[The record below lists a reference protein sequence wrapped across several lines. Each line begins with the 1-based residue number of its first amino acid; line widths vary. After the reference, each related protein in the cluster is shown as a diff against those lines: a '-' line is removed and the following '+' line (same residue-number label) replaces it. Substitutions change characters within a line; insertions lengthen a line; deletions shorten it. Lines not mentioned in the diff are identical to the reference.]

1 MSNTGKLI
9 IVRHAVPFHPRI
21 EAAWTEQVEHLAQR
35 LEPHLP
41 DDRERV
47 ITLTSPKDR
56 AVVVAQHLFD
66 HHGIRL
72 RRLSE
77 LSIGDSTPIPPERVL
92 EVVTAE
98 RRRLE
103 LVIVI
108 SHEPV
113 CERLAVDVWR
123 SMGMR
128 MITPPNFKE
137 YTSAVMIDPAETPDF
152 AWEWTY
158 L

>member
-41 DDRERV
+41 DDRGRA

-72 RRLSE
+72 RRLPE
-77 LSIGDSTPIPPERVL
+77 LNIGGTTPVPPDRVL
-92 EVVTAE
+92 EAVTVE
-98 RRRLE
+98 RQRHE

-128 MITPPNFKE
+128 MIATPNFRE
-137 YTSAVMIDPAETPDF
+137 YTSAVVIDPAETPDF